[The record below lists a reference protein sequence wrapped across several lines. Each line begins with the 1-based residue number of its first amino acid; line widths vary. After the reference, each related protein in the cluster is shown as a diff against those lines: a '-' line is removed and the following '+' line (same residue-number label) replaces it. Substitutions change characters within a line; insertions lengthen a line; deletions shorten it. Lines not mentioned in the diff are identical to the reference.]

1 LHTLLFLEQ
10 LAAIG
15 QLAAIYI
22 RTDLRQCLEPIVKD
36 NSIDFT
42 LN

>member
-1 LHTLLFLEQ
+1 LHTLLCLEQ
-10 LAAIG
+10 LTAIG

-22 RTDLRQCLEPIVKD
+22 CTDLRQCLKPIVKD
-36 NSIDFT
+36 NAIDFT